1 MRPFQWSSMQRI
13 VAFSRDMTY
22 STTPIR
28 PGINFSSEVYVGP
41 WKGRSYLMKW
51 WAKSFHYQ
59 SKRISNY
66 ERPLEVSVTEAG
78 VVNRRG
84 PRAMF
89 ISALVVVM
97 TGLPSP
103 VSFHLPMN
111 LTILLQGRLNSRLQF
126 FLVVIVE
133 PDELEG
139 LQTPGDGT

>member
-1 MRPFQWSSMQRI
+1 
-13 VAFSRDMTY
+13 
-22 STTPIR
+22 
-28 PGINFSSEVYVGP
+28 
-41 WKGRSYLMKW
+41 MKW